1 MDSAATS
8 APALLIGGPTA
19 SGKSLLA
26 LSLARVHN
34 GVVINADSMQVYRDL
49 AVMTARPDAEE
60 MAQAPHRLFG
70 FLDASQ
76 ACSVALWLN
85 EARAAADA
93 AVEEGRL
100 PILVGGTGLYLAAFI
115 DGISPMPDV
124 APAVRQEISARLEQS
139 GSACLH
145 AELAERDPQT
155 AARLP
160 PGDRQR
166 IVRALEVVTA
176 TGTPLSV
183 WQTMP
188 REGGWSG
195 PVLQLNV
202 DPDRE
207 ALRAACDSRFDA
219 MMEGGALE
227 EVTALAERGLDPG
240 LPAMRAL
247 GVPPLIAYLAG
258 DMTLDEAVERAK
270 AGTRQYAKRQATW
283 FRNQSRQAMR
293 IEGFGHG
300 PGVESVLAAAAGF
313 LLTARGGQ
321 A

>member
-1 MDSAATS
+1 MASAATS

-26 LSLARVHN
+26 LLLARRHD

-49 AVMTARPDAEE
+49 AIMTARPDEEE

-70 FLDASQ
+70 FLDAAQ
-76 ACSVALWLN
+76 PCSVALWL
-85 EARAAADA
+85 EAARAEADA
-93 AVEEGRL
+93 AAAQGRL
-100 PILVGGTGLYLAAFI
+100 PILVGGTGLYLAAFME
-115 DGISPMPDV
+115 GISPMPDV
-124 APAVRQEISARLEQS
+124 PPAVRQEISVRLEQM

-145 AELAERDPQT
+145 AELAQRDPPT

-176 TGTPLSV
+176 TGTPLSA
-183 WQTMP
+183 WQTLP
-188 REGGWSG
+188 REGAWPG

-202 DPDRE
+202 DPERD

-219 MMEGGALE
+219 MMACGGLD
-227 EVTALAERGLDPG
+227 EVAALAARGLDPD

-247 GVPPLIAYLAG
+247 GVPPLIEHLAG
-258 DMTLDEAVERAK
+258 RMSLEEAVERAK
-270 AGTRQYAKRQATW
+270 AATRQYAKRQATW
-283 FRNQSRQAMR
+283 FRNQSRQALQV
-293 IEGFGHG
+293 EGFGHG
-300 PGVESVLAAAAGF
+300 PGVEPALAEVAGF